1 MQSLQKVK
9 ALVFDA
15 YGTLFDVFSLG
26 KRLSEHFPQQ
36 ASSINPIWRKKQ
48 LEYTWLRTMMGR
60 YVPFSQ
66 ITEEALRFACKQVN
80 VSLSEE
86 IHQDLMQYYFSLDA
100 FPEVPDIFI
109 QLKSTY
115 QLAILSNANREMLD
129 QAAAHNKISQHLSA
143 IFSVDDI
150 GIYKPQ
156 PEVYQMLV
164 DSFGFAKEE
173 IAFVSSNTWDVAG
186 AKSFGLKVIWL
197 NRSAGQMEELGIT
210 PDLTISHLKELL
222 DS

>member
-1 MQSLQKVK
+1 MQTLQKVK

-26 KRLSEHFPQQ
+26 KRLNEHFPQQ

-66 ITEEALRFACKQVN
+66 ITEEALQFACKQVD
-80 VSLSEE
+80 VSLSKET
-86 IHQDLMQYYFSLDA
+86 HQDLMQAYFSLDA
-100 FPEVPDIFI
+100 FPEVPATLA
-109 QLKSTY
+109 QLKRTY
-115 QLAILSNANREMLD
+115 KLAILSNANREMLD
-129 QAAAHNKISQHLSA
+129 QAAAHNKIDQHLSA

-164 DSFGFAKEE
+164 DGFGFAKEE
-173 IAFVSSNTWDVAG
+173 IAF
-186 AKSFGLKVIWL
+186 FF
-197 NRSAGQMEELGIT
+197 
-210 PDLTISHLKELL
+210 PDGVCERTR
-222 DS
+222 